1 MVLKDKKYDALI
13 KNVLQFSIFY
23 KLMILFFF
31 SPLLRFILKEYLSQV
46 SVSIAFNQNMIDV
59 FLSIPGIIILLVLLL
74 AMMLLVYYNLYVVI
88 QIVILEYRKQSYHLK
103 DIVLKSFQDLKNI
116 HKPTFILSG
125 LYLILLLP
133 LVHVGYLN
141 NYIPRWNI
149 PPFIFKELQLTW
161 LGQILIF
168 LYICFIMDFS

>member
-13 KNVLQFSIFY
+13 KNILQFSIIY

-74 AMMLLVYYNLYVVI
+74 AIMLLVYYNLYVVI

-103 DIVLKSFQDLKNI
+103 DIVLKSL
-116 HKPTFILSG
+116 
-125 LYLILLLP
+125 
-133 LVHVGYLN
+133 
-141 NYIPRWNI
+141 
-149 PPFIFKELQLTW
+149 
-161 LGQILIF
+161 
-168 LYICFIMDFS
+168 